1 MRVFALALCLA
12 PATALAWEAKCYQP
26 DGEGNVAIHQ
36 SASFFVR
43 EVPVEP
49 VTPAFT
55 G

>member
-1 MRVFALALCLA
+1 MEGFAPQPVTEGLYQVCL
-12 PATALAWEAKCYQP
+12 YQP